1 MNAKRASFFV
11 AAWLLNS
18 GTAWSCHE
26 GGPMGFADGKLD
38 VLSVDISSS
47 STFAFASS
55 SGTMGCEDWILGQ
68 RGEEEQFLQA
78 NWDQLTEEA
87 ANQSQD
93 LHWISFAKLAGCNS
107 VESKQWSILA
117 NQHFATLFDSP
128 ASAEKARRNFRFQF
142 NQHLSNA
149 QVSCRL
155 TS

>member
-1 MNAKRASFFV
+1 MNARWASFFV

-38 VLSVDISSS
+38 ALSVDISSS

-55 SGTMGCEDWILGQ
+55 SGTMGCEDWTLGQ
-68 RGEEEQFLQA
+68 RYEEEQFLQA
-78 NWDQLTEEA
+78 NSDQVTEEA
-87 ANQSQD
+87 ANRSQD

-117 NQHFATLFDSP
+117 NQHFATLFDSS
-128 ASAEKARRNFRFQF
+128 ASAEKAHRNFRFQF

-155 TS
+155 TY

>member
-1 MNAKRASFFV
+1 
-11 AAWLLNS
+11 
-18 GTAWSCHE
+18 
-26 GGPMGFADGKLD
+26 MGFADGKLD
-38 VLSVDISSS
+38 ALSVDISSS

-55 SGTMGCEDWILGQ
+55 SGTMGCEDWTLGQ
-68 RGEEEQFLQA
+68 RYEEEQFLQA

-87 ANQSQD
+87 ANRSQD

-117 NQHFATLFDSP
+117 NRHFATLFDSP
-128 ASAEKARRNFRFQF
+128 VSSEKARRNFRFQF

>member
-1 MNAKRASFFV
+1 
-11 AAWLLNS
+11 
-18 GTAWSCHE
+18 
-26 GGPMGFADGKLD
+26 MGFADGKLD
-38 VLSVDISSS
+38 ALSVDISSS

-55 SGTMGCEDWILGQ
+55 SGSRGCEDWTLGQ
-68 RGEEEQFLQA
+68 RYEEEQFLQA

-87 ANQSQD
+87 ANRSQD
-93 LHWISFAKLAGCNS
+93 LHWISFAKLAGCNY

-117 NQHFATLFDSP
+117 NQHFVTLFDSP
-128 ASAEKARRNFRFQF
+128 ASDEKARRNFRFQF

>member
-1 MNAKRASFFV
+1 
-11 AAWLLNS
+11 
-18 GTAWSCHE
+18 
-26 GGPMGFADGKLD
+26 MGFADGKLD
-38 VLSVDISSS
+38 ALSVDISSS

-55 SGTMGCEDWILGQ
+55 SGTMGCEDWTLGQ
-68 RGEEEQFLQA
+68 RYEEEQFLQA

-87 ANQSQD
+87 ANRSQD

-128 ASAEKARRNFRFQF
+128 ASAEKVRRNFRFQF

>member
-1 MNAKRASFFV
+1 
-11 AAWLLNS
+11 
-18 GTAWSCHE
+18 
-26 GGPMGFADGKLD
+26 MGFADGKLD
-38 VLSVDISSS
+38 ALSVDISSS

-55 SGTMGCEDWILGQ
+55 SGTMGCEDWTLGQ
-68 RGEEEQFLQA
+68 RYEEEQFLQA

-87 ANQSQD
+87 ANRSQD

-107 VESKQWSILA
+107 VESKQWLILA

>member
-1 MNAKRASFFV
+1 
-11 AAWLLNS
+11 
-18 GTAWSCHE
+18 
-26 GGPMGFADGKLD
+26 MGFADGKLD
-38 VLSVDISSS
+38 ALSVDISSS

-55 SGTMGCEDWILGQ
+55 SGTMGCEDWTLGQ
-68 RGEEEQFLQA
+68 RYEEEQFLQA

-87 ANQSQD
+87 ANRSQD

-142 NQHLSNA
+142 NQYLSNA

>member
-1 MNAKRASFFV
+1 
-11 AAWLLNS
+11 
-18 GTAWSCHE
+18 
-26 GGPMGFADGKLD
+26 MGFADRKLD
-38 VLSVDISSS
+38 ALSVDISSS

-55 SGTMGCEDWILGQ
+55 SGTMGCEDWTLGQ
-68 RGEEEQFLQA
+68 RYEEEQFLQA

-87 ANQSQD
+87 ANRSQD
-93 LHWISFAKLAGCNS
+93 LHWISFAKLAGCNY
-107 VESKQWSILA
+107 VESKQWLILA

>member
-1 MNAKRASFFV
+1 
-11 AAWLLNS
+11 
-18 GTAWSCHE
+18 
-26 GGPMGFADGKLD
+26 MGFADGKLD
-38 VLSVDISSS
+38 ALSVDISSS

-55 SGTMGCEDWILGQ
+55 SGTMGCEDWTLGQ
-68 RGEEEQFLQA
+68 RYEEEQFLQA

-87 ANQSQD
+87 ANRSQD

-117 NQHFATLFDSP
+117 NQHFATLFNSP
-128 ASAEKARRNFRFQF
+128 ASAEKVRRNFRFQF

-155 TS
+155 TY

>member
-1 MNAKRASFFV
+1 
-11 AAWLLNS
+11 
-18 GTAWSCHE
+18 
-26 GGPMGFADGKLD
+26 MGFADGKLD
-38 VLSVDISSS
+38 ALSVDISSS

-55 SGTMGCEDWILGQ
+55 SGTMGCEDWTLGQ
-68 RGEEEQFLQA
+68 RYEEEQFLQA

-87 ANQSQD
+87 ANRSQD
-93 LHWISFAKLAGCNS
+93 LYWISFAKLAGCNS

>member
-1 MNAKRASFFV
+1 
-11 AAWLLNS
+11 
-18 GTAWSCHE
+18 
-26 GGPMGFADGKLD
+26 MGFADGKLD
-38 VLSVDISSS
+38 ALSVDISSS

-55 SGTMGCEDWILGQ
+55 SGTMGCEDWTLGQ
-68 RGEEEQFLQA
+68 RYEEEQFLQA

-87 ANQSQD
+87 ANRSQD

-117 NQHFATLFDSP
+117 NQHFATLFDSL
-128 ASAEKARRNFRFQF
+128 ASAEKAHRNFRFQF

>member
-1 MNAKRASFFV
+1 
-11 AAWLLNS
+11 
-18 GTAWSCHE
+18 
-26 GGPMGFADGKLD
+26 MGFADGKLD
-38 VLSVDISSS
+38 ALSVDISSS

-55 SGTMGCEDWILGQ
+55 SGTMGCEDWTLGQ
-68 RGEEEQFLQA
+68 RYEEEQFLQA

-87 ANQSQD
+87 ANRSQD

-128 ASAEKARRNFRFQF
+128 ASAEKARRNFRSQF

>member
-1 MNAKRASFFV
+1 
-11 AAWLLNS
+11 
-18 GTAWSCHE
+18 
-26 GGPMGFADGKLD
+26 MGFADGKLD
-38 VLSVDISSS
+38 ALSVDISSS

-55 SGTMGCEDWILGQ
+55 SGTMGCEDWTLGQ
-68 RGEEEQFLQA
+68 RYEEEQFLQA

-87 ANQSQD
+87 ANRSQD
-93 LHWISFAKLAGCNS
+93 LHWISFAKLAGCNY
-107 VESKQWSILA
+107 VESKQWLILA

>member
-1 MNAKRASFFV
+1 MNARWASFFV
-11 AAWLLNS
+11 AACLSS

-26 GGPMGFADGKLD
+26 DGPMGYADGKLD
-38 VLSVDISSS
+38 AFSVDISSS

-55 SGTMGCEDWILGQ
+55 SGTMGCEDWTLGQ
-68 RGEEEQFLQA
+68 RYEEEQFLQA

-87 ANQSQD
+87 ANRSQD

-107 VESKQWSILA
+107 IESKQWSILA

>member
-1 MNAKRASFFV
+1 
-11 AAWLLNS
+11 
-18 GTAWSCHE
+18 
-26 GGPMGFADGKLD
+26 MGFADGKLD
-38 VLSVDISSS
+38 ALSVDISSS

-55 SGTMGCEDWILGQ
+55 SGTMGCEDWTLGQ
-68 RGEEEQFLQA
+68 RYEEEQFLQA

-87 ANQSQD
+87 ANRSQD

-107 VESKQWSILA
+107 IESQQWSILA

-128 ASAEKARRNFRFQF
+128 ASAEKARRNFRSQF

>member
-1 MNAKRASFFV
+1 MNARWASFFV

-38 VLSVDISSS
+38 ALSVAISSS

-55 SGTMGCEDWILGQ
+55 SGTMGCEDWTLGQ
-68 RGEEEQFLQA
+68 RYEEEQFLQA

-87 ANQSQD
+87 ANRSQD

-107 VESKQWSILA
+107 IESKQWSILA
-117 NQHFATLFDSP
+117 NQHFAKLFDSP

>member
-1 MNAKRASFFV
+1 
-11 AAWLLNS
+11 
-18 GTAWSCHE
+18 
-26 GGPMGFADGKLD
+26 MGFADRKLD
-38 VLSVDISSS
+38 ALSVDISSS

-55 SGTMGCEDWILGQ
+55 SGTMGCEDWTLGQ
-68 RGEEEQFLQA
+68 RYEEEQFLQA

-87 ANQSQD
+87 ANRSQD
-93 LHWISFAKLAGCNS
+93 LYWISFAKLAGCNS
-107 VESKQWSILA
+107 VESKQWPILA

-128 ASAEKARRNFRFQF
+128 ASAEKAHRNFRFQF

>member
-1 MNAKRASFFV
+1 
-11 AAWLLNS
+11 
-18 GTAWSCHE
+18 
-26 GGPMGFADGKLD
+26 MGFADGKLD
-38 VLSVDISSS
+38 ALSVDISSS

-55 SGTMGCEDWILGQ
+55 SGTMGCEDWTLGQ
-68 RGEEEQFLQA
+68 RYEEEQFLQA

-87 ANQSQD
+87 ANRSQD
-93 LHWISFAKLAGCNS
+93 FHWISFAKLAGCNS
-107 VESKQWSILA
+107 IESKQWSILA

-149 QVSCRL
+149 QVSCQL

>member
-1 MNAKRASFFV
+1 
-11 AAWLLNS
+11 
-18 GTAWSCHE
+18 
-26 GGPMGFADGKLD
+26 MGFADGKLD
-38 VLSVDISSS
+38 ALSVDISSS

-55 SGTMGCEDWILGQ
+55 SGSMGCEDWTLGQ
-68 RGEEEQFLQA
+68 RYEEEQFLQA

-87 ANQSQD
+87 ANRSQD
-93 LHWISFAKLAGCNS
+93 LHWISFAKLAGCNY
-107 VESKQWSILA
+107 VESKQWLILA

>member
-1 MNAKRASFFV
+1 
-11 AAWLLNS
+11 
-18 GTAWSCHE
+18 
-26 GGPMGFADGKLD
+26 MGFADGKLD
-38 VLSVDISSS
+38 ALSVDISSS
-47 STFAFASS
+47 SIFAFASS
-55 SGTMGCEDWILGQ
+55 SGTMGCEDWTLGQ
-68 RGEEEQFLQA
+68 RYEEEQFLQA

-87 ANQSQD
+87 ANRSQD

>member
-1 MNAKRASFFV
+1 
-11 AAWLLNS
+11 
-18 GTAWSCHE
+18 
-26 GGPMGFADGKLD
+26 MGFADGKLD
-38 VLSVDISSS
+38 ALSVDISSS

-55 SGTMGCEDWILGQ
+55 SGTMGCEDWTLGQ
-68 RGEEEQFLQA
+68 RYEEAQFLQA

-87 ANQSQD
+87 SNRSQD

-117 NQHFATLFDSP
+117 NQHFVTLFDSP

-142 NQHLSNA
+142 NQHLSIA